1 MFTVY
6 NPLPS
11 YNKLGG
17 CIGDKYGRSPK
28 CATNGGIS
36 ESRKYW
42 KILLGTKTLT
52 YLSKMFIS
60 E

>member
-17 CIGDKYGRSPK
+17 CIGETYGRSPK
-28 CATNGGIS
+28 YATKRGIC
-36 ESRKYW
+36 ESRKY
-42 KILLGTKTLT
+42 
-52 YLSKMFIS
+52 
-60 E
+60 